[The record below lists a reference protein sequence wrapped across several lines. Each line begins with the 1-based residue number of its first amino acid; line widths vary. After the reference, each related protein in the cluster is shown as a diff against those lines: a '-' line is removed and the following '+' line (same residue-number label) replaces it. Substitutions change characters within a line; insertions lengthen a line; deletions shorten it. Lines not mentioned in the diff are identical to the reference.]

1 MIQFYESYT
10 TFLNS
15 VLIKTS
21 LDLYVQSLW
30 IYFLFKLSWKL
41 LELMQFYHFKRLSV
55 YYKVATTFKMIYRC
69 ILYLKMRN
77 MLYFSIFYVSI
88 LCYVNIN
95 FSGKQIFY

>member
-1 MIQFYESYT
+1 MIHFYESYT
-10 TFLNS
+10 TLLNS

-55 YYKVATTFKMIYRC
+55 YYKVMTTFKMIYRC
-69 ILYLKMRN
+69 ILYLKN
-77 MLYFSIFYVSI
+77 DNYAIFFYVI
-88 LCYVNIN
+88 LY
-95 FSGKQIFY
+95 

>member
-1 MIQFYESYT
+1 MIHFYESYT
-10 TFLNS
+10 TLLNS

-55 YYKVATTFKMIYRC
+55 YYKVMTTFKMIYRC
-69 ILYLKMRN
+69 ILYLKN
-77 MLYFSIFYVSI
+77 DNYAIFLYVI
-88 LCYVNIN
+88 LY
-95 FSGKQIFY
+95 

>member
-1 MIQFYESYT
+1 MIHFYESYT
-10 TFLNS
+10 TLLNS

-55 YYKVATTFKMIYRC
+55 YYKVMTTFKMI
-69 ILYLKMRN
+69 
-77 MLYFSIFYVSI
+77 
-88 LCYVNIN
+88 
-95 FSGKQIFY
+95 